1 MGMRLLAFCLTLL
14 LLALVRVPGDVWFS
28 GSPSAAQAATPLT
41 PDEVY
46 RKCRKSVFRQHG
58 RRDSRHPGKLL
69 VASHSATQM
78 VDECVRRE
86 R

>member
-1 MGMRLLAFCLTLL
+1 MGMRSLALCLSLL
-14 LLALVRVPGDVWFS
+14 LLFLMCVPVGVWLS
-28 GSPSAAQAATPLT
+28 GSPSAAQAAPLT
-41 PDEVY
+41 AEEAY

-58 RRDSRHPGKLL
+58 RRDARHPGKLL

-78 VDECVRRE
+78 VDECVRRQ